1 MAEEYD
7 VIVAGSGSAGLVT
20 AMRAHDLGLSVLILE
35 RAHKFGGT
43 SATSG
48 GVMWMPM
55 HGLGGFDDTRES
67 ALAYVDAVSSGPV
80 RRDRQEAFVDTTATL
95 AQYLIDSGV
104 ALQPRLWP
112 DYFQREPG
120 ARMDRCLIHPKVDG
134 YRLGEKF
141 HNFRE
146 QFTRFKLFNRYSMD
160 FDEANSIA
168 SRSPGWIMALVR
180 VIGRYWV
187 DLPARLKSR
196 RDRWLSLGGALVG
209 AMAEQV
215 FKRGIEI
222 RLGTT
227 VDKLVTRD
235 GAVVGV
241 EANNFGR
248 RYTIAAKK
256 GVVICAGGFEK
267 NQRLRDK
274 FLTVPGT
281 DRWSSTPDDGSWGE
295 ALEAAMEVGAA
306 TEFTETTWM
315 IPTMIMPMKNTSN
328 YDETHQGVFD
338 VGRPHSCCVNRNG
351 DRFVNETTAY
361 DRFGN
366 GMLDDHLKTG
376 ANAPC
381 WMIFDATFRKKFP
394 AGGYLPTAIMPD
406 SSIPLDQWDNYIF
419 KADSVEG
426 LAAKINVDPAK
437 LAKTVANM
445 NSYAKSGVDAE
456 FDRGGDAYDQAFGDP
471 SLKPN
476 PCLGAIDKPPYYAI
490 RIFLGDI
497 GSKGGLKADTDARVL
512 DGNDKPIPGLYAAGN
527 ASGSVFGN
535 CYPGAGASIGP
546 ASVFGFR
553 AANDIAARQSH
564 PPV

>member
-1 MAEEYD
+1 MAEEFD
-7 VIVAGSGSAGLVT
+7 VIVAGSGAAGMVT
-20 AMRAHDLGLSVLILE
+20 AMRAHDLGLSVLVLE

-48 GVMWMPM
+48 GVIWAPM
-55 HGLGGFDDTRES
+55 HGQGGFDDTRES
-67 ALAYVDAVSSGPV
+67 ALAYIDAVSSGPV
-80 RRDRQEAFVDTTATL
+80 RRDRQEAFVDTTSKM

-120 ARMDRCLIHPKVDG
+120 ARMDRCLVHPKVDG
-134 YRLGEKF
+134 YRLGDRF
-141 HNFRE
+141 HLLRE

-160 FDEANSIA
+160 FDEANTIA
-168 SRSPGWIMALVR
+168 SRGPGWVLTLLR

-187 DLPARLKSR
+187 DLPARFKSR
-196 RDRWLSLGGALVG
+196 RDRWLSLGGALLG
-209 AMAEQV
+209 ALSEQV
-215 FKRGIEI
+215 IKRGIEI

-248 RYTIAAKK
+248 RYSVSARK

-295 ALEAAMEVGAA
+295 ALEAAMDVGAA

-315 IPTMIMPMKNTSN
+315 IPTMIMPMKNVSN
-328 YDETHQGVFD
+328 YDETHQAVFD
-338 VGRPHSCCVNRNG
+338 VGRPHSLCVNRNG

-366 GMLDDHLKTG
+366 GMLDDQIKTG

-406 SSIPLDQWDNYIF
+406 SKIPADQWDHYIF
-419 KADSVEG
+419 KSDTVAG
-426 LAAKINVDPAK
+426 LAAKIGVDPAR
-437 LAKTVANM
+437 LTQSVANM
-445 NSYAKSGVDAE
+445 NAFAKSGVDAE

-476 PCLGAIDKPPYYAI
+476 PCLGSVDKAPYYAI

-497 GSKGGLKADTDARVL
+497 GSKGGLKADADARVL

-553 AANDIAARQSH
+553 AANDIATRQSH
-564 PPV
+564 PA